1 MDLVAEARAADA
13 RIRPHA
19 RETPLVE
26 ASWLGVEDGTGVR
39 LKLETLQV
47 TGSFKFRGALNKLLT
62 IPEAERARGVVAA
75 STGNHGAA
83 VARAASLLGVPA
95 KVFVPES
102 AAEPKLARIAANGA
116 EIERVPGDPINGE
129 RAARA
134 HADANGL
141 PYVSPYND
149 PQIVAGQATVGL
161 EIARQSGAAPDAVFI
176 PLGGGGL
183 SAGTALA
190 LKSVWP
196 AAHVVACSP
205 SNSAV
210 MMRSVEA
217 GEVLDLDSEPTI
229 SDGTAGGVEAGAITF
244 ELCREFLDEY
254 VEVPEE
260 EIAPA
265 LRVTVERE
273 LLLAEGSAAVAVAG
287 YLQLAERYRGARD
300 VVIVLSGA
308 NIATKTLV
316 GVLSGEA

>member
-1 MDLVAEARAADA
+1 
-13 RIRPHA
+13 
-19 RETPLVE
+19 
-26 ASWLGVEDGTGVR
+26 
-39 LKLETLQV
+39 
-47 TGSFKFRGALNKLLT
+47 
-62 IPEAERARGVVAA
+62 
-75 STGNHGAA
+75 
-83 VARAASLLGVPA
+83 
-95 KVFVPES
+95 
-102 AAEPKLARIAANGA
+102 
-116 EIERVPGDPINGE
+116 
-129 RAARA
+129 
-134 HADANGL
+134 
-141 PYVSPYND
+141 
-149 PQIVAGQATVGL
+149 VAGQATVGL
-161 EIARQSGAAPDAVFI
+161 EIARQSEAAPDAVFI

-196 AAHVVACSP
+196 AARVVACSP

-244 ELCREFLDEY
+244 ELCREFLDDY
-254 VEVPEE
+254 VEVPED
-260 EIAPA
+260 EIASA
-265 LRVTVERE
+265 LRATVERE

-287 YLQLAERYRGARD
+287 YLRLAERYRGARD